1 MVRNKYKGIDN
12 ITSVPTI
19 VDNMIIGQ
27 FQVDC
32 AYREARFHMSLG
44 SDMYKRF
51 MEAFNKI
58 GMSGFALTIRPKEV
72 INEEIR

>member
-12 ITSVPTI
+12 ITSVPII

-32 AYREARFHMSLG
+32 AYREARFHMSRR

>member
-12 ITSVPTI
+12 ITSVP
-19 VDNMIIGQ
+19 IIGQ